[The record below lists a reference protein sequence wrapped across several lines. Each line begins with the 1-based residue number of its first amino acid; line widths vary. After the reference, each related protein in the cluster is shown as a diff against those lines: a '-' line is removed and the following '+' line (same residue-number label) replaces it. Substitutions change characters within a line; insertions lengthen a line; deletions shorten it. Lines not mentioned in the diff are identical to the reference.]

1 MRDELK
7 TYTLNLKS
15 LNQEIKDPIIAGS
28 GDVNG

>member
-15 LNQEIKDPIIAGS
+15 LDQEINDPIIAGS